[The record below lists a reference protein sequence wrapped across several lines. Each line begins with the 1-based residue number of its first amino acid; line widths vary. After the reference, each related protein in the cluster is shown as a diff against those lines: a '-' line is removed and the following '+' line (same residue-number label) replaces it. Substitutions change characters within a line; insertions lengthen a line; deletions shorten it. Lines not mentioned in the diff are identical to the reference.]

1 MGDFPLETNSFP
13 PVLAILWCFYPLA
26 ILVGL
31 ELFMRAMNND
41 DDDDDQGGGLMTPVF
56 NGTGA

>member
-1 MGDFPLETNSFP
+1 MGDLVVQTDSFP
-13 PVLAILWCFYPLA
+13 PALASLWCLYPMA
-26 ILVGL
+26 VLVGL
-31 ELFMRAMNND
+31 ELFARAMNND